1 MQTRV
6 SAPDGTELVV
16 STHGDGPTVIFAH
29 GSHGGLDSWS
39 AVTEHLT
46 GYRIVRYTRRN
57 HPPSGNGLSTNDFG
71 VEAGDLLAVIGAVS
85 ADGAHV
91 VGASY
96 GATVALHAALQAP
109 ERITSLAL
117 FEPPLLLSGP
127 HLTPILERFQG
138 LCGETRYKAALEL
151 FLREAAQVPPE
162 VLAIGLA
169 IPDDPAAARAAAED
183 LTAMAAD
190 TADVARWST
199 ITAPLLLMQGALT
212 WPPIPEGMDQL
223 AAALPHAQRAIWPDQ
238 SHFAT
243 AAAPELVAGAIQ
255 EFLDRVA

>member
-6 SAPDGTELVV
+6 SAPDGTDLVV
-16 STHGDGPTVIFAH
+16 STHAEGPTVVFVH

-39 AVTEHLT
+39 AVADHLT
-46 GYRIVRYTRRN
+46 GHRIVRYTRRN

-71 VEAGDLLAVIGAVS
+71 VEAGDLLAVIGAV
-85 ADGAHV
+85 AAEGAHV

-96 GATVALHAALQAP
+96 GATVALHAALEAP

-127 HLTPILERFQG
+127 HLTPILERFQS
-138 LCGETRYKAALEL
+138 LCAEGRFKSALEL
-151 FLREAAQVPPE
+151 FLREAAQVPAE
-162 VLAIGLA
+162 VLAIGLP

-183 LTAMAAD
+183 LAAMATD
-190 TADVARWST
+190 SPDVARWAAIS
-199 ITAPLLLMQGALT
+199 APVLLMQGALS
-212 WPPIPEGMDQL
+212 WPPIPDGMDQL
-223 AAALPHAQRAIWPDQ
+223 AAALPQAQRAIWPDQ

-243 AAAPELVAGAIQ
+243 AAAPELVAGALQ
-255 EFLDRVA
+255 EFLDRSS